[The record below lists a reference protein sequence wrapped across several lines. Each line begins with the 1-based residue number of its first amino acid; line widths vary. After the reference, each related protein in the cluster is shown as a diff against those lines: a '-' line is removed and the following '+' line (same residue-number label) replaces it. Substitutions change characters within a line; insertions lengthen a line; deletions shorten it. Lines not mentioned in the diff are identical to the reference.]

1 VKVTALAGDVPA
13 ALAGA
18 LAARGVDRR
27 SAEALAAGGAPVAL
41 LLEPLDEADATA
53 LVRGAAR
60 AGLDCHT
67 GDGWAVVA
75 GTLARLGGLA
85 RADASS
91 PATERLSLALGR
103 FLQDVQDPPLVW
115 RTARR
120 AISLERSSVV
130 GILNV
135 TPDSFSDGGRHF
147 ALADALAGAR
157 AMREA
162 GAAVLDVGGESTRP
176 GAARPDEAEEL
187 RRVVPVVRA
196 LAAEVGLPV
205 SVDTR
210 RAAVA
215 RAALEAG
222 AEIVND
228 VSGLTADPAMAELVR
243 GTGAGVVIM
252 HMRGEPQTMDAAAVY
267 RDVAAEV
274 AAELA
279 ERRDTALAAGVERER
294 IVLDPG
300 LGFAKT
306 PAHNL
311 RLLDCL
317 GALVALGH
325 PVMVGPSRKRFL
337 GAVTG
342 RPVESRDAAT
352 AAACVA
358 ARLRGARLF
367 RVHDVAAAREALAV
381 ADAVLA
387 GGDDPAGR
395 GAGTGGGAGG

>member
-1 VKVTALAGDVPA
+1 MRVTALAGDVPA
-13 ALAGA
+13 ALAAA
-18 LAARGVDRR
+18 LAARGVEPER
-27 SAEALAAGGAPVAL
+27 AEALAAGGAPVTL
-41 LLEPLDEADATA
+41 LLEPLDEVAVAA

-67 GDGWAVVA
+67 GEGWAVVR
-75 GTLARLGGLA
+75 GPLARLGGLA
-85 RADASS
+85 RPSADASL
-91 PATERLSLALGR
+91 PDRLSLALGR
-103 FLQDVQDPPLVW
+103 FLQGRQEAAGGW

-120 AISLERSSVV
+120 TLPLERSCVV

-147 ALADALAGAR
+147 TPSAALEGAQMMQAAGA
-157 AMREA
+157 
-162 GAAVLDVGGESTRP
+162 GVIDVGGESTRP
-176 GAARPDEAEEL
+176 GAERPDEDEEL

-196 LAAEVGLPV
+196 VAEQTGLPV

-210 RAAVA
+210 RARVA
-215 RAALEAG
+215 EAALAAG

-228 VSGLTADPAMAELVR
+228 VSGLTADPAMVEVVR
-243 GTGAGVVIM
+243 AAGAGVVIM
-252 HMRGEPQTMDAAAVY
+252 HMRGDPPTMDAHARYA
-267 RDVAAEV
+267 DVAAEV

-279 ERRDTALAAGVERER
+279 ERRDAALAAGVAREAV
-294 IVLDPG
+294 VLDPG
-300 LGFAKT
+300 LGFAKG

-311 RLLDCL
+311 ALLDRL
-317 GALVALGH
+317 ATLVALGH

-342 RPVESRDAAT
+342 RPVDQRDAAT

-381 ADAVLA
+381 ADAILEEREGEA
-387 GGDDPAGR
+387 
-395 GAGTGGGAGG
+395 